1 MATLRERSP
10 GVWEIRVFTGRDRTG
25 RPRQVSRTIRGS
37 RRVAEKAAAALMADT
52 PGPEGKRSVAELLT
66 LWQELHRDR
75 WAASTVRNQ
84 ASRARLVASG
94 PLGSR
99 RVASVK
105 VEDVDRW
112 VLRMR
117 AQGVGAASIHNQL
130 MVLRAAMAQAVKW
143 DWISRNPA
151 ALAAP
156 AQRPHAERPGM
167 LDDAVIAAIKAA
179 PHEAAALAFRL
190 SAATGARRAELAAL
204 RWEDLRGAELVI
216 GGQIVAHPNADPHHR
231 PVLVREPTK
240 TRQVRRVTL
249 DPGTLR
255 AIAEWGKVHRGLG
268 PWMLSVGDRPPSP
281 DAISWWWRHSREASG
296 IGRRWRLHDLRH
308 WSATTA
314 IGTGADV
321 RTVAHRLGHSNP
333 GMTLRVY
340 AHAFAAA
347 DASAA
352 AALGRALDAELD

>member
-1 MATLRERSP
+1 MLA
-10 GVWEIRVFTGRDRTG
+10 I
-25 RPRQVSRTIRGS
+25 
-37 RRVAEKAAAALMADT
+37 
-52 PGPEGKRSVAELLT
+52 
-66 LWQELHRDR
+66 WQELHKDR
-75 WAASTVRNQ
+75 WAASTARNQ
-84 ASRARLVASG
+84 ASRARLVAAG
-94 PLGSR
+94 PLGPRPVS
-99 RVASVK
+99 SVK

-130 MVLRAAMAQAVKW
+130 TVLRAAMAQAVKW
-143 DWISRNPA
+143 EWITRNPA

-156 AQRPHAERPGM
+156 VQRPHAERPGM
-167 LDDAVIAAIKAA
+167 PDQAVIAAIKAA
-179 PHEAAALAFRL
+179 PHQAAAVAFRL

-204 RWEDLRGAELVI
+204 RWEDLHGDELVI
-216 GGQIVAHPNADPHHR
+216 GGQIAAHPNVDPHHP
-231 PVLVREPTK
+231 PVLRREPTK
-240 TRQVRRVTL
+240 TRQLRRVTL

-255 AIAEWGKVHRGLG
+255 DIEAWRNAHRGLG
-268 PWMLSVGDRPPSP
+268 PWMLAVGDRPPSP
-281 DAISWWWRHSREASG
+281 DAISWWWRHAREASG
-296 IGRRWRLHDLRH
+296 IDSRWRLHDLRH

-314 IGTGADV
+314 IGTGTDV

-352 AALGRALDAELD
+352 AALGRALDSALE